1 MNTESFL
8 LEQKED
14 KKMGMW
20 FFIAAEVVIFASL
33 FGVYLTLRSHTD
45 GGPSPKEMLELKGVM
60 VSTVLLLSSSFTI
73 YIASHAAEGRQA
85 GKTSVYLVLTLVLA
99 GIFLFMEGKEFLH
112 YYEKGYEMQ
121 NSSFLSAFYLLV
133 GTHGAHVAAG
143 FIWMSL
149 LLIHLKTKGT
159 AKQVQSKLA
168 VFSLYWHFVDLVWV
182 LIFTLVYLYGK
193 VG

>member
-1 MNTESFL
+1 MNNESFL

-14 KKMGMW
+14 KKLGMW

-45 GGPSPKEMLELKGVM
+45 GGPAPREMLELKSVM

-73 YIASHAAEGRQA
+73 YISHQTIEEEKK
-85 GKTSVYLVLTLVLA
+85 GKTIVFLAMTMVLA
-99 GIFLFMEGKEFLH
+99 GLFLFMEGREFLL

-143 FIWMSL
+143 FIWMGL
-149 LLIHLKTKGT
+149 LLIHLKMNGA
-159 AKQVQSKLA
+159 AKEMQAKLS

>member
-1 MNTESFL
+1 MNNESFL

-14 KKMGMW
+14 KKLGMW
-20 FFIAAEVVIFASL
+20 FFIAAEIVIFASL

-45 GGPSPKEMLELKGVM
+45 GGPAPQEMLELKSVM

-73 YIASHAAEGRQA
+73 YISHQAIEGEKT
-85 GKTSVYLVLTLVLA
+85 GKTIVFLAMTMVLA
-99 GIFLFMEGKEFLH
+99 GLFLFMEGREFLL

-143 FIWMSL
+143 FIWMGL
-149 LLIHLKTKGT
+149 LLIHLKMNGA
-159 AKQVQSKLA
+159 AKEMQAKLS

>member
-14 KKMGMW
+14 KKLGMW

-33 FGVYLTLRSHTD
+33 FGVYLTLQSHTD
-45 GGPSPKEMLELKGVM
+45 GGPAPKEMFELNSVM
-60 VSTVLLLSSSFTI
+60 VSTILLLSSSFTL
-73 YIASHAAEGRQA
+73 YICHQASEGRKS
-85 GKTSVYLVLTLVLA
+85 GKTIVFLAMTMILA
-99 GIFLFMEGKEFLH
+99 GLFLFMEGREFLL
-112 YYEKGYEMQ
+112 YYDKGYEMQ

-133 GTHGAHVAAG
+133 GTHGAHVATG
-143 FIWMSL
+143 LIWMAL
-149 LLIHLKTKGT
+149 LLIHFRRKGMNIET
-159 AKQVQSKLA
+159 QSKLT

>member
-45 GGPSPKEMLELKGVM
+45 GGPSPNEMLELKGVM

-73 YIASHAAEGRQA
+73 YIASHASEAKQA
-85 GKTSVYLVLTLVLA
+85 GKASVFLLLTLVLA
-99 GIFLFMEGKEFLH
+99 GAFLIMEGREFLH

-143 FIWMSL
+143 CIWMAL
-149 LLIHLKTKGT
+149 LLIHLKLKGQT
-159 AKQVQSKLA
+159 EQLQSKIA

>member
-45 GGPSPKEMLELKGVM
+45 GGPSPKEMFELNGVM

-85 GKTSVYLVLTLVLA
+85 SKTSVYLSLTLVLA
-99 GIFLFMEGKEFLH
+99 GIFLFMEGKELLH

-133 GTHGAHVAAG
+133 VTHGAHVAAG
-143 FIWMSL
+143 CIWMAL
-149 LLIHLKTKGT
+149 LLIHLKMKGPGR
-159 AKQVQSKLA
+159 QVQSKLA

>member
-1 MNTESFL
+1 MNNESFL

-14 KKMGMW
+14 KKLGMW

-45 GGPSPKEMLELKGVM
+45 GGPAPKEIFELKSVM
-60 VSTVLLLSSSFTI
+60 VSTILLLSSSFTI
-73 YIASHAAEGRQA
+73 YISHQAIEGKKA
-85 GKTSVYLVLTLVLA
+85 GRTIVFLAMTMVLA
-99 GIFLFMEGKEFLH
+99 GLFLFMEGREFLL

-143 FIWMSL
+143 FIWMGL
-149 LLIHLKTKGT
+149 LLIHLKMNGA
-159 AKQVQSKLA
+159 AKEMQAKLS